1 MITANGRFKTNT
13 PLCLSMSDFHPET
26 WNPMWCV
33 GTILTGVL
41 SFMLE
46 ATPTTGAVEE
56 AVSDGEKKRLAA
68 ASMDKNWA
76 DAKFRNLFPDAK
88 EQLAAAL
95 ATKEGNGSAEGKPLE
110 RESVGGELG
119 VGSRV
124 QIDGIK
130 SRPEING
137 KIGTVKAYLPERE
150 RYSVQ
155 LEGEELA
162 LKAAALTI
170 V

>member
-1 MITANGRFKTNT
+1 
-13 PLCLSMSDFHPET
+13 
-26 WNPMWCV
+26 V
-33 GTILTGVL
+33 
-41 SFMLE
+41 
-46 ATPTTGAVEE
+46 
-56 AVSDGEKKRLAA
+56 
-68 ASMDKNWA
+68 DKNWA

-95 ATKEGNGSAEGKPLE
+95 VTFILCLVPTQNKMQATKSEGELSAEGKP
-110 RESVGGELG
+110 SVQAVGGELG